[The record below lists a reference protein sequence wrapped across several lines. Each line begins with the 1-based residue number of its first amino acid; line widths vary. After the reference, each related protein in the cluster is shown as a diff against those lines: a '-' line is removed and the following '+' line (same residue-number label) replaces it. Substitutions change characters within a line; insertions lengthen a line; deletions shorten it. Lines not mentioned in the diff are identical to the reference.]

1 MSKSVPVDRHPQMFA
16 GGVQLSL
23 PESPGESLVKDRSAI
38 NDVCSLDKC
47 LARLHPPIPHH
58 TVFFLSLGEGI
69 SQDWHKIFPLNF
81 FFWGGGGAQEDC
93 A

>member
-16 GGVQLSL
+16 GGEQLSL

-47 LARLHPPIPHH
+47 LARLHPPIP
-58 TVFFLSLGEGI
+58 TIQYFFGPWGKGLAKIGI
-69 SQDWHKIFPLNF
+69 RFFP
-81 FFWGGGGAQEDC
+81 
-93 A
+93 